1 MKLKRSRLQ
10 AQVACALAALGTSA
24 LLAGGPNV
32 SPAAASAGRARL
44 AHPAHLPA
52 HRPPNRSARRTG
64 LPKLAQAHAVG
75 LANRPAHQA
84 RPTKPGQRPAGA
96 LSSRFADAD
105 YDGLSITPNNTLF
118 MLLDVGGASTS
129 PGAGVIDWWANSGA
143 NQKWDWDLIDPIDG
157 IYLIKNENSGQC
169 LTSDGIPGDQVYQQ
183 PCLEGGQNEEWYTN
197 LPTLY
202 DESVALSDT
211 IQNVASNLYLDVNG
225 DSPWPG
231 ASIDTWYYNG
241 NPNQYFRLV

>member
-24 LLAGGPNV
+24 LLAGGSLV

-44 AHPAHLPA
+44 AHPAQLPA

-64 LPKLAQAHAVG
+64 LLEPAQGPAVG
-75 LANRPAHQA
+75 PANRPAHRA

-96 LSSRFADAD
+96 LSKRFAEAD
-105 YDGLSITPNNTLF
+105 DVGPDVTPNNTF
-118 MLLDVGGASTS
+118 YMMLDVSGASTS
-129 PGAGVIDWWANSGA
+129 PGAGVIDWWANGGA
-143 NQKWDWDLIDPIDG
+143 NQKWNWVLVDSIDG
-157 IYLIKNENSGQC
+157 IYVLQNQNSGQC
-169 LTSDGIPGDQVYQQ
+169 LTSDGIPGDQVYQM
-183 PCLEGGQNEEWYTN
+183 PCNYGENQEWYTD
-197 LPTLY
+197 LPTQY
-202 DESVALSDT
+202 EESVASSATLK
-211 IQNVASNLYLDVNG
+211 NVASGLYLDVYG

-241 NPNQYFRLV
+241 NPNQYFRIV